1 MISPEFPTTA
11 DSGVSQRRDTTA
23 GCGMRGDGRK
33 AFARA
38 IVASNS
44 RADPHH
50 DRILRNRGNPA
61 QGLFYTDSAE
71 IRQTL
76 LANRG

>member
-11 DSGVSQRRDTTA
+11 DSGVSPRDA
-23 GCGMRGDGRK
+23 GGGRNS
-33 AFARA
+33 FARA

-61 QGLFYTDSAE
+61 LASA
-71 IRQTL
+71 IPRLVGKAVT
-76 LANRG
+76 RR